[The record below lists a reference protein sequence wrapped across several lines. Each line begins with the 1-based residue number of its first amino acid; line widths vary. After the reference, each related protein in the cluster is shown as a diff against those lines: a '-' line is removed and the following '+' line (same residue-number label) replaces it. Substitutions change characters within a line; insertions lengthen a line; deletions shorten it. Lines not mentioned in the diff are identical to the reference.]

1 MRDAQPFVAK
11 PLYGIR
17 VDQVIMGLCDFIFM
31 LIVWFQSEI
40 DLERIYSF
48 IQLFF
53 FLNSPT
59 VSLIFR
65 QTDDLPTAAENLS
78 NDR

>member
-53 FLNSPT
+53 F
-59 VSLIFR
+59 F
-65 QTDDLPTAAENLS
+65 
-78 NDR
+78 